1 MADERRQRGY
11 CWCIYIYIF
20 YVLIIVEWYYTWYGN
35 SLVEWSACTDSLLRA
50 PTLRFS
56 SYTIYKYIY
65 YIFTRYTNTV
75 LATWVLLVLNSL
87 NEVCSL
93 FPHFRRR
100 LARIVPRSCVTIR
113 LFDSPPSPHPTTP
126 ILRSIARSN
135 SIKRSDWPK
144 SYRNDENGYEFIT
157 RRNLRSLPS
166 EIFCWFL
173 SQCWYIL
180 FSIFTP
186 LFFVPFLFYR
196 NTRQTFV
203 DRIKHVW
210 FWQTAVGPP
219 VYEWQAKP
227 ANWEISSKISD
238 LGKWLEGRRSVLAA
252 SARFSSRSPRRKA
265 TLKWRSYVPKTWNRN
280 RALKPFQVRCLV

>member
-113 LFDSPPSPHPTTP
+113 LFDSPLPPTPHPYFTFDC
-126 ILRSIARSN
+126 
-135 SIKRSDWPK
+135 SIKLDQTIRLTEIVSK
-144 SYRNDENGYEFIT
+144 RRERIRVYYE
-157 RRNLRSLPS
+157 
-166 EIFCWFL
+166 
-173 SQCWYIL
+173 
-180 FSIFTP
+180 
-186 LFFVPFLFYR
+186 
-196 NTRQTFV
+196 
-203 DRIKHVW
+203 
-210 FWQTAVGPP
+210 A
-219 VYEWQAKP
+219 
-227 ANWEISSKISD
+227 
-238 LGKWLEGRRSVLAA
+238 
-252 SARFSSRSPRRKA
+252 
-265 TLKWRSYVPKTWNRN
+265 
-280 RALKPFQVRCLV
+280 